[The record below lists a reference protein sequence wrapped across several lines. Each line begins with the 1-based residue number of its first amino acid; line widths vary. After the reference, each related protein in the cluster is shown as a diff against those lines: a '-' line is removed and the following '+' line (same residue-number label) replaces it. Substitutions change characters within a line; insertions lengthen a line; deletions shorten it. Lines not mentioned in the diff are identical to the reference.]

1 MQWFMWRNP
10 SCSNLV
16 QSKFCWQ
23 LPFVHTDGT
32 EGHGVF
38 LVSNQRF
45 ELLDLCM
52 VMFYGFYHGKS
63 SLNHHLGE
71 FFTFSEHLK
80 QIQEF
85 WWFEWCFHFGF
96 RDTPLAHSDAPETFW
111 EVERAHFDG
120 RLATC
125 VPKKLMTGLWFQIFF
140 LCSPRKLGKIFTPF
154 WRSHIFEKGWFNHQL
169 GKHTPGNEALFGEY
183 SHFDQYFSKG
193 LKPPTRWSLSH
204 GFLREAAR
212 ALSSNT
218 MKAGGS
224 GCGNMPWKNTSWK
237 LTYPVPFWN
246 FKDDSND
253 FPFPFR
259 GDMLVLWRVPS
270 KNERTWGWGLEPT
283 KWFLIPAAPLFF

>member
-1 MQWFMWRNP
+1 MFVGSSGPLVFGRAPTFKNSQKHKKTCMQWFMWRNP

-154 WRSHIFEKGWFNHQL
+154 DVRIF
-169 GKHTPGNEALFGEY
+169 
-183 SHFDQYFSKG
+183 
-193 LKPPTRWSLSH
+193 LKRV
-204 GFLREAAR
+204 
-212 ALSSNT
+212 
-218 MKAGGS
+218 GS
-224 GCGNMPWKNTSWK
+224 TTN
-237 LTYPVPFWN
+237 
-246 FKDDSND
+246 
-253 FPFPFR
+253 
-259 GDMLVLWRVPS
+259 
-270 KNERTWGWGLEPT
+270 
-283 KWFLIPAAPLFF
+283 